1 MHVCMHAGTC
11 ACMYVFT
18 YICMFVC
25 NVSLKYVCMC
35 VYNYGRMY
43 LCTHLCMYTHYVV
56 CILVQIYILEQDACI
71 YSRACARPNL
81 HILHGSRRVP
91 SWSNP
96 MSIERVWQTIK
107 VTQAKKKTMP
117 AKTVH
122 EDSQSLCRW
131 DLFFPCRSHD
141 R

>member
-35 VYNYGRMY
+35 VCNYGRMY
-43 LCTHLCMYTHYVV
+43 SRTHLCMYTHYVV
-56 CILVQIYILEQDACI
+56 CILTRTRCMYILTCMCTPEPTHSTWI
-71 YSRACARPNL
+71 PRCAKR
-81 HILHGSRRVP
+81 
-91 SWSNP
+91 SNP

-131 DLFFPCRSHD
+131 DLFFPMCRSHD